1 MTGEIYDE
9 RSAVEHLHENRYLE
23 GLIVIRLDLLKKEAV
38 TDHIART
45 VLARIIGN
53 SLGRITRTQHP

>member
-23 GLIVIRLDLLKKEAV
+23 GLIVKYVSI
-38 TDHIART
+38 
-45 VLARIIGN
+45 
-53 SLGRITRTQHP
+53 S